1 MKISYEV
8 PVITPRSTALVQQ
21 AWAIWDGKVKPQLSL
36 GRLEHLAVDIVSMR
50 ESLAPQLGT
59 PCLFLFASDHGIVAE
74 GVTSS
79 PREITWQQCENFA
92 RGGGAIGLMCAQN
105 GIDLQVIDMG
115 VAHDFDASLG
125 IIFQKIARGTQNFA
139 HQAAMTQ
146 EQCYKALKAGQD
158 VVRKSYR
165 DGYMVVAFGEMG
177 VGNTSSASALMASLT
192 GYDLDRCTGKG
203 AGLSEQG
210 LIHKR
215 AVLARAL
222 KFHGKIQDPLEA
234 LRTFGGFEIAA
245 IAGGMLEAAHLKQ
258 VILVDG
264 FITTVAALVA
274 ILVAPAVQDFMIF
287 CHKSGE
293 SGHAALLDHL
303 GATPLLSLSMR
314 LGEGSGAA
322 LGWLVIRQAM
332 DLYLGMNSFS
342 GAQVTDSVELLKTQG
357 VNAHA

>member
-125 IIFQKIARGTQNFA
+125 IISQKIARGTQNFA

-146 EQCYKALKAGQD
+146 EQCYKALKAG
-158 VVRKSYR
+158 
-165 DGYMVVAFGEMG
+165 
-177 VGNTSSASALMASLT
+177 
-192 GYDLDRCTGKG
+192 
-203 AGLSEQG
+203 
-210 LIHKR
+210 
-215 AVLARAL
+215 
-222 KFHGKIQDPLEA
+222 
-234 LRTFGGFEIAA
+234 
-245 IAGGMLEAAHLKQ
+245 
-258 VILVDG
+258 
-264 FITTVAALVA
+264 
-274 ILVAPAVQDFMIF
+274 
-287 CHKSGE
+287 
-293 SGHAALLDHL
+293 
-303 GATPLLSLSMR
+303 
-314 LGEGSGAA
+314 
-322 LGWLVIRQAM
+322 
-332 DLYLGMNSFS
+332 
-342 GAQVTDSVELLKTQG
+342 
-357 VNAHA
+357 